1 MRRFE
6 DFVCIFVIQFVTD
19 ASKLL
24 SLLKTLGS
32 NSTSTTISTVTSLM
46 KKVNGMQCGIA
57 LVKK

>member
-1 MRRFE
+1 M
-6 DFVCIFVIQFVTD
+6 
-19 ASKLL
+19 
-24 SLLKTLGS
+24 KTLGS